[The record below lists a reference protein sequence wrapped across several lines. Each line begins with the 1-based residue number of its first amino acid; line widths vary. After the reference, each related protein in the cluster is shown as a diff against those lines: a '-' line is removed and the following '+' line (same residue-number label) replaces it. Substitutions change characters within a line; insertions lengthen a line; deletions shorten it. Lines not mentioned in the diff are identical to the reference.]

1 MGVLAVIMALSMTTI
16 SLIQITLAFSTH
28 AVALQPPGQFPK
40 TEPLRRVDT
49 VSQPNYSTNIQ
60 DDQDTPSNVT
70 ADPNSERSTD
80 NNGLDA
86 PSNSLEAQSGDDSS
100 PMVSTNPI
108 EESGGKKWLIL
119 LIVVVGIGIA
129 GGLYW
134 RRKSNRTPTALI
146 IVGLILT
153 GTSLFASLGVVD
165 LAQAQNLPKETAPI
179 QRTIEEVNSDG
190 IPIME
195 VSTQSQATT
204 KASKED
210 FFGLG
215 AILLVLIAV
224 GGAAL
229 YWKSG
234 SKPKVTPPTPKI

>member
-1 MGVLAVIMALSMTTI
+1 MGLAAL
-16 SLIQITLAFSTH
+16 
-28 AVALQPPGQFPK
+28 
-40 TEPLRRVDT
+40 
-49 VSQPNYSTNIQ
+49 
-60 DDQDTPSNVT
+60 
-70 ADPNSERSTD
+70 
-80 NNGLDA
+80 GL
-86 PSNSLEAQSGDDSS
+86 
-100 PMVSTNPI
+100 
-108 EESGGKKWLIL
+108 L
-119 LIVVVGIGIA
+119 LPA
-129 GGLYW
+129 
-134 RRKSNRTPTALI
+134 A
-146 IVGLILT
+146 
-153 GTSLFASLGVVD
+153 TSLLNKIMNTY
-165 LAQAQNLPKETAPI
+165 LAQNLPKGTAPI

-204 KASKED
+204 KASKEV